1 MPKPDLPLT
10 SSDETPRA
18 PMALLV
24 ALMVTSQMA
33 ITIFLPS
40 LPSMAGDLGTS
51 QALVQMTV
59 SAYLGAFALAQLVV
73 GPISDAIG
81 RRKPLITGLIL
92 FTLGSIACAAAP
104 TINILIGARI
114 VQAIGGCACL
124 VIARAIVRDTTD
136 GPAATRAM
144 AYLGMSLA
152 VAPMLAPLL
161 GGQLETR
168 FGWQYSFLFTAFLGG
183 ASLAATVLTYKE
195 TLPPQARRYTSTGAL
210 LATYARLFGMGKFMG
225 YSLNTAAM
233 GAAFQAFLAGGS
245 ISLIVILGVSPEQL
259 GYFIMAVPIGY
270 IVGNYISS
278 RMSLRASRRRMI
290 WIGGVLALAGTV
302 ALVLLPLSGFD
313 SPFALILPLFFYSV
327 GSGFVVPNSL
337 AGALTAVEPAAAGSA
352 AALGGFVQMGAG
364 FVSTVIMASLIQTSF
379 LQVGLV
385 MFGCTFLSLL
395 FFLVLVVPQPR
406 ASTD

>member
-81 RRKPLITGLIL
+81 RRKPLIAGLIL

-104 TINILIGARI
+104 TIDILIAARMI
-114 VQAIGGCACL
+114 QAIGGCACL
-124 VIARAIVRDTTD
+124 VVGRAIVRDTTD

-152 VAPMLAPLL
+152 VAPMLAPLV
-161 GGQLETR
+161 GGQLETA
-168 FGWQYSFLFTAFLGG
+168 FGWQSSFLFTALLGG
-183 ASLAATVLTYKE
+183 LTLFATMLTLGE
-195 TLPPQARRYTSTGAL
+195 TLPVSARRYTHVISLTR
-210 LATYARLFGMGKFMG
+210 TYLRLCAMGKFMG
-225 YSLNTAAM
+225 YSFSSAFM
-233 GAAFQAFLAGGS
+233 GAAFQAFLAGAPFA
-245 ISLIVILGVSPEQL
+245 LIVIMGVPVEQL

-270 IVGNYISS
+270 IIGNFISS
-278 RMSLRASRRRMI
+278 RMSHRASRRRMI
-290 WIGGVLALAGTV
+290 WVGGIMAVAGT
-302 ALVLLPLSGFD
+302 AILVFLPLTGMD
-313 SPFALILPLFFYSV
+313 SPYTLILPLAFYSC
-327 GSGFVVPNSL
+327 GSGFLIPNSL

-352 AALGGFVQMGAG
+352 AALGGFLQMGAG
-364 FVSTVIMASLIQTSF
+364 FVSTLIMASLIQTSF

-385 MFGCTFLSLL
+385 MFASTALCLL
-395 FFLVLVVPQPR
+395 AFIVMVVPRPR
-406 ASTD
+406 AATD